1 LTGGSGKMQRFDVCF
16 HINQSRQA
24 GCNIVNGTPRRS
36 KFTAELVMLGGR
48 NYWSGVLR
56 PVL

>member
-16 HINQSRQA
+16 HITTKVDNWQQYRKR
-24 GCNIVNGTPRRS
+24 TPRRS
-36 KFTAELVMLGGR
+36 KFTAELVVLAR
-48 NYWSGVLR
+48 PQLLVGVLR